1 MTEIIVAVVPSIVSL
16 LGIIITA
23 AITNSLV
30 TYRVGELEKKVDKH
44 NSVIERVYKLET
56 EVKDMKEGLK

>member
-23 AITNSLV
+23 AITNSFV
-30 TYRVGELEKKVDKH
+30 KYRVGELEKKVEKH